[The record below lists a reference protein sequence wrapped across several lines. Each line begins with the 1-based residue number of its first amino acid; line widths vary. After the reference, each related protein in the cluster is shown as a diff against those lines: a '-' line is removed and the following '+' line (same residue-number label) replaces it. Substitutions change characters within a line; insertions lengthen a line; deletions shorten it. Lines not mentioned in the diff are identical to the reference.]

1 MGLRYI
7 SSSDFLCTNLIPFV
21 RFIIII
27 GMNFRCNSTVC
38 AVVLFHVVFELRAGI
53 SSFVCWHVFDID
65 KCLWWLADQDYT
77 NERLEEVNGPLYNK
91 AEDRLNGTQN
101 CGFFKGKK
109 RERDERGIDPAKLH
123 RDSLHNIDDS
133 EPGSFNLD
141 DMESKI
147 AKITERWT
155 CKCRSSRGA
164 ITSYGT

>member
-21 RFIIII
+21 RLIIII

-109 RERDERGIDPAKLH
+109 REREM
-123 RDSLHNIDDS
+123 S
-133 EPGSFNLD
+133 EELIQLSCI
-141 DMESKI
+141 EI
-147 AKITERWT
+147 V
-155 CKCRSSRGA
+155 C
-164 ITSYGT
+164 ITSMTVSLEALIWTIWSLK